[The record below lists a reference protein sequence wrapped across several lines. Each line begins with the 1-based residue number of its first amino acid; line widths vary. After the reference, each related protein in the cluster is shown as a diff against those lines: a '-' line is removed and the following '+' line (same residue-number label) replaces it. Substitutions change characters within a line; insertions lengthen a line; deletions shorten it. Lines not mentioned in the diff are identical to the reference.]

1 MALADPHES
10 LPAPAAARLDRLARR
25 ALRMPVALLPVDAG
39 ARAFAVS
46 DARTHPLLREE
57 PVVEELGIV
66 ACAGVPLH
74 AGLEPVGAFC
84 AYLPRPHSWTDPE
97 LEAIADLAAIAQSEI
112 GLRAATRAARTD
124 REDAERAQAG
134 AESAGDVLARLT
146 AITDA
151 ARGVAGQGALVGALA
166 GAAARA
172 FGVPSA
178 VIDLLDEQGVL
189 HRRAAVGPAAAVAPG
204 PLAAGEGFAGAV
216 LTSGGVHSV
225 ADLPS
230 GGNDVAAL
238 ATAGLRAALG
248 APLAVG
254 GRPIGVIVVAD
265 TEPREWTP
273 VDAELLEQAADRLA
287 IAITQEQANENQRT
301 IADTLQHALLPTR
314 LPSSTGLRLA
324 GRYRPA
330 ENRIGGDWYDVFA
343 LADGRVGIAVG
354 DVVGHGIA
362 AAAAAVRLRH
372 FVRGYVLRGHA
383 PGEVVCAL
391 NRLVVHERDAAFSS
405 MVYAEIDPR
414 SGRMRWASAGHMPPV
429 LLRDGGV
436 QVLAPAGGSLL
447 GAMPLDPWP
456 EREDRLVAGDRVVLY
471 TDGLVEQPG
480 ETLDE
485 GIEAI
490 FGSVGAQVSDPDE
503 LADALLAVRPD
514 PGRDDA
520 AVLIAALP

>member
-1 MALADPHES
+1 MALADTHES
-10 LPAPAAARLDRLARR
+10 LPQAAAARLERLARR
-25 ALRMPVALLPVDAG
+25 ALRMPVALLPIEAG
-39 ARAFAVS
+39 ARPFAVA
-46 DARTHPLLREE
+46 DARTHPLLRGE
-57 PVVEELGIV
+57 PAVEELGIV

-74 AGLEPVGAFC
+74 AGLEPVGAYC
-84 AYLPRPHSWTDPE
+84 AYLGHAHSWTESE
-97 LEAIADLAAIAQSEI
+97 LETITDLAAIAQSEI

-134 AESAGDVLARLT
+134 AESASDVLARLT

-151 ARGVAGQGALVGALA
+151 ARGVDGPDALVEALA

-172 FGVPSA
+172 FGAASA
-178 VIDLLDEQGVL
+178 VIDLLDEHGVP
-189 HRRAAVGPAAAVAPG
+189 HRRAAVGPAAAVTPG
-204 PLAAGEGFAGAV
+204 PLAVGEGFAGAV
-216 LTSGGVHSV
+216 LAAGGVHSV
-225 ADLPS
+225 ADLQT
-230 GGNDVAAL
+230 GGSDVAAL
-238 ATAGLRAALG
+238 AAAGLRAALG
-248 APLAVG
+248 APLCVA

-265 TEPREWTP
+265 TAPREWTAL
-273 VDAELLEQAADRLA
+273 DAELLVQAADRLA
-287 IAITQEQANENQRT
+287 IAIAQEHANETQRT

-372 FVRGYVLRGHA
+372 FVRGYVLRGYGA
-383 PGEVVCAL
+383 GEVVGAL
-391 NRLVVHERDAAFSS
+391 NRLVAHEPDAAFSS
-405 MVYAEIDPR
+405 MVYAEIEPR
-414 SGRMRWASAGHMPPV
+414 TGRMRWASAGHMPPV
-429 LLRDGGV
+429 LLRGGAV
-436 QVLAPAGGSLL
+436 ELLVPAGGSLL
-447 GAMPLDPWP
+447 GAMPLDDWP
-456 EREDRLVAGDRVVLY
+456 EREDQLTAGDRLVLY

-490 FGSVGAQVSDPDE
+490 FGSLGTQVRDPDE

-514 PGRDDA
+514 HGRDDA